1 MGNIEEKDLPYI
13 IDNMQ
18 NILNNMQRNISNFN
32 QQKTKLYWSQV
43 KMSNNIKF
51 WHKDVEAIKHLN
63 NLLDNMLIYT
73 EKIMILVE
81 NILNDVKK
89 LKQDMDNGNIKNQE
103 INIYIIEQK
112 VYILSMFYKN
122 YKQEQDNYIK
132 YIEAVKQLLNRHKAE
147 IQDVSIC
154 QKIKCKFM

>member
-1 MGNIEEKDLPYI
+1 MELTGVWGILKKKILPYI

-81 NILNDVKK
+81 CTF
-89 LKQDMDNGNIKNQE
+89 
-103 INIYIIEQK
+103 YSS
-112 VYILSMFYKN
+112 VYSYN
-122 YKQEQDNYIK
+122 
-132 YIEAVKQLLNRHKAE
+132 
-147 IQDVSIC
+147 
-154 QKIKCKFM
+154 KCLEN